1 MTRDEA
7 YNLMTQMLKSKNL
20 QKHGLAVE
28 AIMRAVCKYLKERNV
43 PSVIPTEDEGRVEG
57 SYTTES
63 GERDSS
69 TPLRSARNDSGEFN
83 EEEWAIVGLLH
94 DADYELVEKD
104 PSRHTLVTEEKL
116 RSHNVSDRIIN
127 GIKAHHEGV
136 KPTRDNLM
144 EKSVYAADELSGLI
158 TAVALV
164 RPDKKL
170 SSVTVESVMKK
181 FPQKSFAAGAKREQ
195 ILACERELNIPLEE
209 FVGIALK
216 AMQGISEELGL

>member
-1 MTRDEA
+1 MNRDQA
-7 YNLMTQMLKSKNL
+7 YKLMTEMIQNKNL

-28 AIMRAVCKYLKERNV
+28 AIMKALCKYLKER
-43 PSVIPTEDEGRVEG
+43 
-57 SYTTES
+57 
-63 GERDSS
+63 
-69 TPLRSARNDSGEFN
+69 SASQGLALEAEEFN

-94 DADYELVEKD
+94 DADYELINKD
-104 PSRHTLVTEEKL
+104 ESKHTLITEEKL
-116 RSHNVSDRIIN
+116 RANNGNDRIIN
-127 GIKAHHEGV
+127 GIKAHHSLI
-136 KPTRDNLM
+136 KPDRENLM

-170 SSVTVESVMKK
+170 SSVTVEAVMKK
-181 FPQKSFAAGAKREQ
+181 FPEKNFAAGATREQ
-195 ILACERELNIPLEE
+195 IQACEEELGIPLPE

>member
-7 YNLMTQMLKSKNL
+7 YKLMTEMLQSKNL

-28 AIMRAVCKYLKERNV
+28 VIMKALCRYLKER
-43 PSVIPTEDEGRVEG
+43 
-57 SYTTES
+57 
-63 GERDSS
+63 S
-69 TPLRSARNDSGEFN
+69 TSQGLALEPEEFN

-104 PSRHTLVTEEKL
+104 PKRHTLVTEEKL
-116 RSHNVSDRIIN
+116 RPLGASERIIN
-127 GIKAHHEGV
+127 GIKAHHDGV
-136 KPTRDNLM
+136 KTSRDNLM

-164 RPDKKL
+164 RSDKKL

-181 FPQKSFAAGAKREQ
+181 FPQKSFASGANREQ
-195 ILACERELNIPLEE
+195 ILACEKELNISLEE
-209 FVGIALK
+209 FVCIALK
-216 AMQGISEELGL
+216 AMQGIAQELGL

>member
-1 MTRDEA
+1 MTE
-7 YNLMTQMLKSKNL
+7 MLKSKNL

-28 AIMRAVCKYLKERNV
+28 AIMRALCGYLKEREKA
-43 PSVIPTEDEGRVEG
+43 SVIPTEVEG
-57 SYTTES
+57 SHSTDSIIS

-69 TPLRSARNDSGEFN
+69 TRRLARNDIAVEFN

-116 RSHNVSDRIIN
+116 RSHNVSDRVIN

-144 EKSVYAADELSGLI
+144 ESSVYAADELSGLI

-195 ILACERELNIPLEE
+195 ILACEKELNIPLVE
-209 FVGIALK
+209 FVGVALK
-216 AMQGISEELGL
+216 AMQGIAVDLGL

>member
-7 YNLMTQMLKSKNL
+7 YNLMIQMLKSKNL

-28 AIMRAVCKYLKERNV
+28 AIMRALCKYLKDHLASQGLALE
-43 PSVIPTEDEGRVEG
+43 PVE
-57 SYTTES
+57 
-63 GERDSS
+63 
-69 TPLRSARNDSGEFN
+69 EFD

-104 PSRHTLVTEEKL
+104 PKRHTLVTEERLKPL
-116 RSHNVSDRIIN
+116 GASERIIN
-127 GIKAHHEGV
+127 GIKAHHDGI
-136 KPTRDNLM
+136 KSSRDNLM
-144 EKSVYAADELSGLI
+144 ERSVYSADELSGLI

-170 SSVTVESVMKK
+170 ASVTIESVMKK
-181 FPQKSFAAGAKREQ
+181 FPEKRFAAGANRAQ
-195 ILACERELNIPLEE
+195 ILACERELDIPLEE

-216 AMQGISEELGL
+216 AMQGISDQLRL

>member
-7 YNLMTQMLKSKNL
+7 YNLMTQMLKNKNL

-28 AIMRAVCKYLKERNV
+28 AIMRALCGYLRDRHPER
-43 PSVIPTEDEGRVEG
+43 SEG
-57 SYTTES
+57 SLTNVSSNEQS
-63 GERDSS
+63 SRLRAKLGDSS
-69 TPLRSARNDSGEFN
+69 LIAQNDNEEEFN

-104 PSRHTLVTEEKL
+104 PKRHTLVTEEKL
-116 RSHNVSDRIIN
+116 REVGGVSDRIIN
-127 GIKAHHEGV
+127 GIKAHHDGI
-136 KPTRDNLM
+136 KDSRDNLL

-170 SSVTVESVMKK
+170 ASVTIESVMKK
-181 FPQKSFAAGAKREQ
+181 FPQKSFAAGANRGQ
-195 ILACERELNIPLEE
+195 ILACEKELNIPVEE
-209 FVGIALK
+209 FVSIALK
-216 AMQGISEELGL
+216 AMQGISDELGL